1 MMQCK
6 KVDFHS
12 HYLSPTYYEYLN
24 RFEDEKPDSF
34 PTPKWSLEEHLAL
47 MDRFGVA
54 FSLISVSSPNL
65 SRADRETEK
74 TMVHQINIEGKGYVD
89 QYPDRLGLFA
99 GLPLPHVED
108 AIEEAEFALDE
119 LNCDGF
125 SLTTNY
131 AGLYLGDPALDP
143 LMRFLNDRNAVVAI
157 HPTKPAGLPQGVNE
171 DVPIPAMEFL
181 IDTTRTFTFMVMNN
195 LFERFPQIRWIFPH
209 AGAFVSFLSDRMNG
223 FAVLMK
229 QDRPDLPLDFHG
241 NMKHVYYDVAG
252 FPLQKQLQAL
262 LKDVKIDNLLY
273 GSDTPY
279 TPDIACI
286 ALSGGLEDINWLN
299 DGEKAK
305 LFCGN
310 AAALIPRLEGILE
323 IDSDGKSITYAD
335 HPLTRKEKRN
345 RRRRALISKLYG
357 ILFNNK

>member
-1 MMQCK
+1 MMYHK

-24 RFEDEKPDSF
+24 KYEDEKPDSF
-34 PTPKWSLEEHLAL
+34 PTPHWSVQDHIAL

-54 FSLISVSSPNL
+54 FALISVSSPNL
-65 SRADRETEK
+65 SRVDRETE
-74 TMVHQINIEGKGYVD
+74 TRMVHQINIEGKGYVD

-119 LNCDGF
+119 LHCDGF

-131 AGLYLGDPALDP
+131 AGLYLGDPRLDP
-143 LMRFLNDRNAVVAI
+143 LMRFLNDRRSVVAI
-157 HPTKPAGLPQGVNE
+157 HPTKPAELPQGGNE

-181 IDTTRTFTFMVMNN
+181 IDTTRTFVFMVMNN
-195 LFERFPQIRWIFPH
+195 IFERFPDIKWIIPH
-209 AGAFVSFLSDRMNG
+209 AGAFLSILSDRLNG

-229 QDRPDLPLDFHG
+229 QNHPDLPLDFRG
-241 NMKHVYYDVAG
+241 DMKHVYFDVAG

-262 LKDVKIDNLLY
+262 LKDVAIGNLLY

-279 TPDIACI
+279 TPDIACT
-286 ALSGGLEDINWLN
+286 ALSGGLEDIDWMS
-299 DGEKAK
+299 DEDKAK
-305 LFCGN
+305 LFYEN
-310 AAALIPRLEGILE
+310 AVDLIPRLAGVLE
-323 IDSDGKSITYAD
+323 INADGTGICYAD
-335 HPLTRKEKRN
+335 RPLTQKEKRN
-345 RRRRALISKLYG
+345 RRVRALVAKLYG
-357 ILFNNK
+357 KLFSNQ